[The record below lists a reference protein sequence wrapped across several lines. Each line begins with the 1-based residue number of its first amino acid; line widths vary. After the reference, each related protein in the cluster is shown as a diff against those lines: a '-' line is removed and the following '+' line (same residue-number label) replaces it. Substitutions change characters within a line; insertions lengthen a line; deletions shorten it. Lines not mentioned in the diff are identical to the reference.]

1 MSREVVLW
9 QLLAKLRRNK
19 FSPVDHLK
27 RIALSKEQC
36 RMLISLVKEKVDEVE
51 TAARLRR
58 IR

>member
-19 FSPVDHLK
+19 RRPDGFLTVNLNT
-27 RIALSKEQC
+27 EQR